1 MATPRNDARRV
12 ALLLNQPLNIGDR
25 IFFCQLRGNSPGKE
39 RAIRQQMKKIADH
52 LA

>member
-1 MATPRNDARRV
+1 MPV
-12 ALLLNQPLNIGDR
+12 ALRCSSTNPEHGDR
-25 IFFCQLRGNSPGKE
+25 IFFLPATGNSPGKE